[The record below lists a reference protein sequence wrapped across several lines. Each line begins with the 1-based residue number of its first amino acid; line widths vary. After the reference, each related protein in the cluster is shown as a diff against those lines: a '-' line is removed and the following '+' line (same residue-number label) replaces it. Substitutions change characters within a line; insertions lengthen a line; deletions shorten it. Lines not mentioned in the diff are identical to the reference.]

1 MTIQPLRFLRLH
13 HSCCALLSAA
23 LLMVLCHSSSWA
35 QEVTATAVQEAPPQ
49 QPISM
54 MLEGKIAAKPFVVF
68 YARNVT
74 PKRATDYVTKLSK
87 QLQLGDNVMKQMED
101 ESSSERLKN
110 IEPQVENPV
119 YGTAMYLIS
128 GLIPSSES
136 ISFQQVTDEA
146 DARRLIDGRK
156 SQWGD
161 KGTME
166 DLGNGC
172 FRVQMKSQYSYAL
185 PEGANESQYT
195 NQPMSGNRGYQYTQK
210 VVEKDGKKMV
220 ESSQVFTN
228 LFRYQDTVL
237 YEANFEDLFTMELPA
252 ADELRSAI
260 EGETEY
266 GFKAY
271 LDRIPQG
278 IRQLGWTMLS
288 SAVGTQLQ
296 QQDEE
301 SETSYNMRRSAGDAG
316 LALVHAA
323 LFDVDNAEAS
333 GKFASAEDDSL
344 RAQLRIR
351 ARNNSALSGQLTRAA
366 GASRFAPILSDDA
379 AATLHV
385 CVRLP
390 EEASTALQNTAV
402 WLNEEAQKEYAS
414 EPTVL
419 AASQSFVNV
428 LNGLAEHRTLEL
440 MLKAGWTPGSAG
452 VIYGGL
458 HVSDT
463 PELLQSLH
471 AMLSLAASENGNADH
486 VTLQERDG
494 ISVITVQVPQ
504 EDVDALRGETGM
516 NITHIFLAHENS
528 CLWIAAGTEKAFD
541 IIKQS
546 VTKCSESSGAILTPL
561 VSGRIDMQKWLSY
574 PQDDPAHIAQLPF
587 WLDENSWAFPPSPFM
602 AMGFVERNMKPSP
615 IMQKVFDYGGAQQA
629 YFALESDEGGLL
641 LSASLG
647 EALANHMVARM
658 INFQESQ
665 MQQQQRQI
673 EQQQKEA
680 EAKAKASTGNQDKQ

>member
-1 MTIQPLRFLRLH
+1 MTLRSQTFRRLL
-13 HSCCALLSAA
+13 HSCRALLATG
-23 LLMVLCHSSSWA
+23 LLMALCHANGWA

-54 MLEGKIAAKPFVVF
+54 MLEGKIAAKPFMVF

-74 PKRATDYVTKLSK
+74 PKRAMGYVANLSK
-87 QLQLGDNVMKQMED
+87 QLQLGDSIMKQMED
-101 ESSSERLKN
+101 ESSAERLKT

-119 YGTAMYLIS
+119 YGTAMYLVS

-146 DARRLIDGRK
+146 DARRLVDGRK

-172 FRVQMKSQYSYAL
+172 YRVQMNSHYSYEL
-185 PEGANESQYT
+185 PAGANEAQYT
-195 NQPMSGNRGYQYTQK
+195 NQPTSANRGYQYTQK

-228 LFRYQDTVL
+228 LFRYQDTIL

-288 SAVGTQLQ
+288 AAAGTQLQ

-402 WLNEEAQKEYAS
+402 WLNEEAQREYAS
-414 EPTVL
+414 EPTVV
-419 AASQSFVNV
+419 AVSQSFVSV

-463 PELLQSLH
+463 PDLLQSIH
-471 AMLSLAASENGNADH
+471 AWLSLAASENGHADQA
-486 VTLQERDG
+486 TLQERDG

-528 CLWIAAGTEKAFD
+528 CLWFAAGTERAFD

-602 AMGFVERNMKPSP
+602 AMGFVESDLKPSP
-615 IMQKVFDYGGAQQA
+615 IMQKAFDYGGSQQA

-665 MQQQQRQI
+665 MQQQQRRV
-673 EQQQKEA
+673 ERQQKEA
-680 EAKAKASTGNQDKQ
+680 EEKAKASTDNQEKQ